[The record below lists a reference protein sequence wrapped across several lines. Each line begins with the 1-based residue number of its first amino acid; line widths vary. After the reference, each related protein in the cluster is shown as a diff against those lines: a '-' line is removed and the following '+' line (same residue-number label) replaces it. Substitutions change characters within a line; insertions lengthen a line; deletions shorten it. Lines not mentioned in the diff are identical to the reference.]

1 VQNIERPERGW
12 AAIMQEE
19 VVKDSRVTKPQ
30 PRVYTIVLNYNNFSD
45 TVETLQSAL
54 MLAYTNNHIL
64 LVENSTKKEIPERI
78 RQLFPELEIIEN
90 EKNLGY
96 AGGNNAGIR
105 YAMQHGSEYIF
116 VINNDIALQQDVLDK
131 LVLAMESDKTAAAC
145 QPLVTY
151 YDDKD
156 KIWSAGSQLFL
167 GYPRLYYRGK
177 RKHGKGTKKPPFGL
191 VGCALLFRAQSLQEI
206 GLFDESL
213 FLLQEE
219 TDWCMRAVKMGFNL
233 LVVCDA
239 VVHHKVSVTL
249 GYFSK
254 EYLYYVSRNW
264 LLVGKRHN
272 SRSGYAYILLTELF
286 TRIPYYLYQLAR
298 KKQIAMMKYYYYGLM
313 DGLHGIS
320 GVRDFQRPAKKG
332 KRL

>member
-1 VQNIERPERGW
+1 MHKEAME
-12 AAIMQEE
+12 
-19 VVKDSRVTKPQ
+19 DSRVTKQQ

-45 TVETLQSAL
+45 TVETLQSAM

-64 LVENSTKKEIPERI
+64 LVENSTKKEIPEGI
-78 RQLFPELEIIEN
+78 HQLFPDLDIIEN

-105 YAMQHGSEYIF
+105 YAMQQGAEYIF
-116 VINNDIALQQDVLDK
+116 VINNDITLQPDVLEK
-131 LVLAMESDKTAAAC
+131 LVFAMQSDRTVAAC

-156 KIWSAGSQLFL
+156 KIWSAGTRLFL
-167 GYPRLYYRGK
+167 GYPRLYYKGK
-177 RKHGKGTKKPPFGL
+177 RKLGRGIKKTQFGL
-191 VGCALLFRAQSLQEI
+191 VGCAILFRAQSLLEI

-219 TDWCMRAVKMGFNL
+219 TEWCMRAINEGLGL

-239 VVHHKVSVTL
+239 VVHHKVSATL
-249 GYFSK
+249 GQFSK
-254 EYLYYVSRNW
+254 EYLYYIARNW
-264 LLVGKRHN
+264 LLVAKRHN
-272 SRSGYAYILLTELF
+272 SSRDYAYILLTELF

-320 GVRDFQRPAKKG
+320 GRRDF
-332 KRL
+332 

>member
-1 VQNIERPERGW
+1 
-12 AAIMQEE
+12 MQEE
-19 VVKDSRVTKPQ
+19 GMEDSQGVTKQQ

-45 TVETLQSAL
+45 TVETLQSVL
-54 MLAYTNNHIL
+54 MLAYTNNQIL

-78 RQLFPELEIIEN
+78 RQLFPDIEIIEN

-96 AGGNNAGIR
+96 AGGNNVGIR
-105 YAMQHGSEYIF
+105 YAMKQGAEYIF
-116 VINNDIALQQDVLDK
+116 VINNDISIQPDVLEK
-131 LVLAMESDKTAAAC
+131 LVFAMESDLTAAAC

-167 GYPRLYYRGK
+167 GYPRLYCKGK

-219 TDWCMRAVKMGFNL
+219 TDWCMRAIKKGFCL
-233 LVVCDA
+233 LVVCEA

-249 GYFSK
+249 GCFSK
-254 EYLYYVSRNW
+254 EYLYYIARNW
-264 LLVGKRHN
+264 LLVGKRH
-272 SRSGYAYILLTELF
+272 SDRRGYTYILLTELF
-286 TRIPYYLYQLAR
+286 TRIPYYLYKLAR
-298 KKQIAMMKYYYYGLM
+298 KKQITMMKYYYYGLM

-320 GVRDFQRPAKKG
+320 GVRDF
-332 KRL
+332 